1 MIHPNL
7 DEREKQNLSWR
18 LSLERAHETR
28 SSAARYRLFFD
39 KENKKIDKKI
49 NNSKKLTSELLKN
62 KKLMDFISV
71 LVSKSNIDNIKDID
85 ILSNSDRTVKIS
97 YIQLKVISKEELL
110 LYKLSNKEYEPLIID
125 TYIFFRGSSVSILYD
140 LNLYGI
146 DTKYIY
152 HEIRKH
158 KIFNKYNNTNITDNY
173 LNNVFSVAENI
184 KNNILKTKIDKN
196 SVIDFINLSLRGKI
210 FKKDNIDFVNTLPN
224 ILGPLDIPV
233 IAKHSHYTDD
243 PMHDFI
249 SIFFNKI
256 FIKSVFKSLLDC
268 DGENMISN
276 GIIDIK
282 KTKELKIFNQQ
293 CKILADGGL
302 I

>member
-7 DEREKQNLSWR
+7 DEHKKQNLSWH

-97 YIQLKVISKEELL
+97 YVPIKTISKEELL
-110 LYKLSNKEYEPLIID
+110 LNKLSNKEYEPSIIE
-125 TYIFFRGSSVSILYD
+125 TYIFFNDSSISIMYD
-140 LNLYGI
+140 LDPYS
-146 DTKYIY
+146 TKYIH
-152 HEIRKH
+152 HEIRRR
-158 KIFNKYNNTNITDNY
+158 KILNKYNNTDITDNY
-173 LNNVFSVAENI
+173 LNNIFLVTENI

-196 SVIDFINLSLRGKI
+196 SVIDFINLNLYGNTY
-210 FKKDNIDFVNTLPN
+210 KKDNIDFINTLPN
-224 ILGPLDIPV
+224 ILGPLDISE
-233 IAKHSHYTDD
+233 IAKHSYYTDE
-243 PMHDFI
+243 PIHDFI
-249 SIFFNKI
+249 KIFFNKI
-256 FIKSVFKSLLDC
+256 FAKSVFKSLLDY
-268 DGENMISN
+268 DSKNMIRD
-276 GIIDIK
+276 GIINIK